1 MDPFNLPIEWALQLL
16 TGVLPDPYLS
26 LARQHLLSPDSAI
39 QSLKRHIMSTIEA
52 FISTLI
58 PIMQPLVERLTAY
71 IYASPDVVILAGVL
85 LLLVMVLQVLSWMRR
100 VLMFFTRLAFTLVF
114 WAGMAAVASWVYR
127 RGVEQSARD
136 ATFWLGRASGY
147 GLGIWNFFMTEW
159 QRYEAQ
165 DKARGHAKYDR
176 A

>member
-1 MDPFNLPIEWALQLL
+1 
-16 TGVLPDPYLS
+16 
-26 LARQHLLSPDSAI
+26 
-39 QSLKRHIMSTIEA
+39 MSTIEA

-58 PIMQPLVERLTAY
+58 PILQPLVERLTAY

-136 ATFWLGRASGY
+136 ATFWLSRASGY

-176 A
+176 P

>member
-26 LARQHLLSPDSAI
+26 LARQHLLSPDSTL
-39 QSLKRHIMSTIEA
+39 QSFKRHIMSTVEA

-58 PIMQPLVERLTAY
+58 PILQPLVERLTAY

-127 RGVEQSARD
+127 RGVEQSASD
-136 ATFWLGRASGY
+136 AMFWASRASGY

-176 A
+176 P